1 MNELCNQ
8 IFGFN
13 FLSGISR
20 LKGTTLYEL
29 YLTHQQRGL
38 NWKKPTIASPS
49 GKSNKDVLSAFK
61 VNLFNEI
68 CTSSEVLILQVL
80 QFHLYHKIYFLI
92 FLDSRKTSL
101 TMY

>member
-1 MNELCNQ
+1 M
-8 IFGFN
+8 
-13 FLSGISR
+13 SGISR

-49 GKSNKDVLSAFK
+49 GKSSKDVLSAFK
-61 VNLFNEI
+61 VNLYNEKR
-68 CTSSEVLILQVL
+68 TSYFVNSINEVSFISQNHLI
-80 QFHLYHKIYFLI
+80 I
-92 FLDSRKTSL
+92 FLDRRKTSR